1 MLAQTTRLSGWLL
14 LLSLG
19 ISMVHGF
26 YPRFAVTVCGLL
38 YACATVLLLHRLI
51 NIQKIQVSLLTVIGL
66 LLMGAGDGDLWS
78 LLAAA
83 ITANNTLITLII
95 SVGFLKLIIKPN
107 ARGEALPTGN
117 TALWKT
123 LLGAH
128 LFGAVINLS
137 AIVIFADRLLSKGKL
152 SDSQIMML
160 TRTFG
165 ANALWS
171 PFFAA
176 MGASLL
182 YSDGAELSVLM
193 SLGLCA
199 AACSLVL
206 TGLGIVNQLK
216 PDIEIFEGYPMH
228 LESLILPAIL
238 SVLVL
243 LMNYIFADVSILI
256 LVAGAVMV
264 TVVITLLVE
273 NKLREALS
281 AFKRH
286 VENGTVN
293 SASELSLF
301 LSAGLLAVGITSFSI
316 SANYQ
321 LPFAEFTGHHAAFT
335 LVCMVLVSLIGVHPV
350 ISISVMGG
358 VLAPISPDPN
368 LLGLMFLFCWGISI
382 VISPFSGISLLF
394 QSRYQIKATRLM
406 RLNSGFTFIMLSIAC
421 TLLVLY
427 G

>member
-1 MLAQTTRLSGWLL
+1 
-14 LLSLG
+14 
-19 ISMVHGF
+19 MVHGF

-66 LLMGAGDGDLWS
+66 LLMGASDGDLWS

-117 TALWKT
+117 AALWKT

-301 LSAGLLAVGITSFSI
+301 LSAGLLAVGITSFSM

-335 LVCMVLVSLIGVHPV
+335 LVCMVLASLIGVHPV

>member
-1 MLAQTTRLSGWLL
+1 
-14 LLSLG
+14 
-19 ISMVHGF
+19 
-26 YPRFAVTVCGLL
+26 
-38 YACATVLLLHRLI
+38 
-51 NIQKIQVSLLTVIGL
+51 
-66 LLMGAGDGDLWS
+66 MGASDGDLRS

-107 ARGEALPTGN
+107 ARSEALPTGSA
-117 TALWKT
+117 ALWKT

-206 TGLGIVNQLK
+206 TGLGIVNQLQ
-216 PDIEIFEGYPMH
+216 PNIEIFEGYPMH

-301 LSAGLLAVGITSFSI
+301 LSAGLLAVGMTSFSM

-335 LVCMVLVSLIGVHPV
+335 LVCMVLASLIGVHPV